1 MNKLKI
7 QEEVDKRATAIL
19 QDLNMIAVE
28 FKSHGLPIRVDTTGI
43 FDKFI
48 NSLISFSAST
58 QPPPTKTKGLLVIYK
73 ELIY

>member
-28 FKSHGLPIRVDTTGI
+28 FKSHGLPIRVDTHNGVHVWT
-43 FDKFI
+43 FDDGFQYRI
-48 NSLISFSAST
+48 
-58 QPPPTKTKGLLVIYK
+58 G
-73 ELIY
+73 